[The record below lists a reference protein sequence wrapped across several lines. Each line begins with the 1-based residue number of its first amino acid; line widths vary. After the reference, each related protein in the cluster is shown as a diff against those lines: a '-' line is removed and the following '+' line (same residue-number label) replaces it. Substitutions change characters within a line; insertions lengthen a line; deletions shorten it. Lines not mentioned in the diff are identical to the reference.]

1 MKLNAVDIS
10 KSASAASIVFDALRT
25 AIIDGELEDGAPLRQ
40 DEIAKLFNTSRI
52 PVREAITMLEQQGLV
67 VTRRYKGATVAG
79 LSPDEASEI
88 FDFRAL
94 LEGSVI
100 EAAVP
105 KMSRETLQSARA
117 CLEAFSQSSDPMSW
131 GALNRKFHYELYKDS
146 GLSYHLQIIN
156 NALDRI
162 DRYLRAQILMSNGME
177 RANAE
182 HLAILAA
189 CESGR
194 AKDAA
199 ELTRR
204 HILGAKTTLL
214 GALNA
219 K

>member
-40 DEIAKLFNTSRI
+40 DEIAKLFHTSRI

-117 CLEAFSQSSDPMSW
+117 CLEAFSQSSDPMNW

-146 GLSYHLQIIN
+146 GLAYHLQIIN

-182 HLAILAA
+182 HLDILAA
-189 CESGR
+189 CEGGR

-214 GALNA
+214 DALNA

>member
-25 AIIDGELEDGAPLRQ
+25 AIIAGDLEDGSPLRQ
-40 DEIAKLFNTSRI
+40 DEIARLFNTSRI

-79 LSPDEASEI
+79 LSPREASEI

-100 EAAVP
+100 QTAVP
-105 KMSRETLQSARA
+105 RMSAETLRSARS
-117 CLEAFSQSSDPMSW
+117 CLTAFFESPDPMSW

-146 GLSYHLQIIN
+146 GLSYHLHSIN

-162 DRYLRAQILMSNGME
+162 DRYLRAQILMSNGMK
-177 RANAE
+177 RANEE
-182 HLAILAA
+182 HMAILDA
-189 CESGR
+189 CERGN

-199 ELTRR
+199 DLTRR
-204 HILGAKTTLL
+204 HILGAKATLL
-214 GALNA
+214 DALTG